1 MVIEKQYMHL
11 VPIDSLTVR
20 ALNVKKTHQISGVI
34 TGLTLGD
41 KTLIKLGDTVIVNS
55 LNFKINSIK
64 AVSKNTYTYY
74 DLQTARK
81 TKASIFILPMLGK
94 TKKTFFYDTL
104 LLNVFIKVPH
114 KSNYYITLLYHDM
127 STADFKK
134 FKGILANLPTYVESY
149 KPTDSHIVFIFKIP
163 IKFKDMLNLFLKG
176 QYSKL
181 TDFYKSRILAFHKQS
196 LKGFVGQ
203 VLFKSS
209 VRRNILEAKLGAELP
224 EDSEVLSVPTLEEET
239 LNTKHYF

>member
-1 MVIEKQYMHL
+1 MVIDKKYMHL

-20 ALNVKKTHQISGVI
+20 ALNVTKAHQIEEI
-34 TGLTLGD
+34 FTGLTLKDG
-41 KTLIKLGDTVIVNS
+41 TLLRLGDSVIVNNLS
-55 LNFKINSIK
+55 FKINTIK
-64 AVSKNTYTYY
+64 PTVKNDLVYY

-94 TKKTFFYDTL
+94 TKGTFFYDTL

-114 KSNYYITLLYHDM
+114 KSNYYITLLYHDVD
-127 STADFKK
+127 SDVFRK
-134 FKGILANLPTYVESY
+134 FKGVMANLPTYVEDY
-149 KPTDSHIVFIFKIP
+149 KPTDDHIVFLFKVP
-163 IKFKDMLNLFLKG
+163 IKFKSILTKFIKG
-176 QYSKL
+176 QYSKM

-209 VRRNILEAKLGAELP
+209 IRKNILEAKLGAELP
-224 EDSEVLSVPTLEEET
+224 VNSEVLSVPTLKEET
-239 LNTKHYF
+239 LDTKYYF